1 MSKRTKQALALGAL
15 VAALVIGTGAAVA
28 GGGLGSD
35 DEQQA
40 FLDSAAKR
48 LGVTPAELKAAL
60 QGAYA
65 DRLDAAVAAG
75 KLTKQQA
82 DALKQRAKDGVPL
95 FGGRHG
101 GPGGFGF
108 HGTAS
113 LGAAAT
119 YLGLTEAELRA
130 ELQAGKTLAQVAKAK
145 DKSVDGLEQALAA
158 EAKTKLAAAVK
169 AGTLTQAQADEI
181 EKRLNEHLG
190 DLVNGT
196 GGPGRGH
203 DGHPF
208 GGPPPVGARPPAAYA
223 PITPA
228 GATV

>member
-75 KLTKQQA
+75 KLTKEQA

-113 LGAAAT
+113 LGAAAA

-158 EAKTKLAAAVK
+158 EAKKKLAAAVK

-181 EKRLNEHLG
+181 EQRLNEHLD

-203 DGHPF
+203 GGHRF

-223 PITPA
+223 PITPV